1 MKLFKNK
8 KVVLASAI
16 VLGVA
21 AVTSSALAAY
31 IITGATV
38 EKESP
43 VGVTQVDVVN
53 NVVNLEVAG
62 LDNATL
68 VLQPEQ
74 QVTEGRVTTNDTGK
88 MKLTFTL
95 TMETEKKDLI
105 PDITISVVEN
115 PEGTLVTGNY
125 IILPTEKTLT
135 KDDFGEGS
143 PFTTGVTL
151 EWGWGSNFGGVAPTT
166 YFNEGG
172 AGASIK
178 DDKVVETMT
187 DFEEATV
194 EHPGFTISI
203 AKAVA
208 GE

>member
-38 EKESP
+38 DKESP
-43 VGVTQVDVVN
+43 VGVTKVDVVN
-53 NVVNLEVAG
+53 NVVNLKVTG

-74 QVTEGRVTTNDTGK
+74 QVSEGRVTTNSTGK

-95 TMETEKKDLI
+95 TMETEKKELI

-125 IILPTEKTLT
+125 IALPTKNTLT
-135 KDDFGEGS
+135 KDDFGAG
-143 PFTTGVTL
+143 PTFTTGVTL
-151 EWGWGSNFGGVAPTT
+151 EWGWGSNFGNKTPTT

-172 AGASIK
+172 AGASIE
-178 DDKVVETMT
+178 DSKVVETMT
-187 DFEEATV
+187 NFETATV
-194 EHPGFTISI
+194 EHPGFTISF
-203 AKAVA
+203 AKADA

>member
-38 EKESP
+38 DKESP
-43 VGVTQVDVVN
+43 VGVTEVDVVN
-53 NVVNLEVAG
+53 NVVNLKVTG

-74 QVTEGRVTTNDTGK
+74 QVSEGRVTTTGAGK

-95 TMETEKKDLI
+95 TMETESKELI

-125 IILPTEKTLT
+125 IALPTEKTLT
-135 KDDFGEGS
+135 KSDFGNG
-143 PFTTGVTL
+143 PFTTDVTL
-151 EWGWGSNFGGVAPTT
+151 EWGWGSNFGNKAPTT

-172 AGASIK
+172 DGASIK

-187 DFEEATV
+187 NFEKATV
-194 EHPGFTISI
+194 EHPGFTISF
-203 AKAVA
+203 AKADA